1 MNWPVTNTDEI
12 KDLKRLAVFFK
23 EKTPK
28 EIAAMEFWPGDYGDF
43 STALM
48 LAGWEVIFCEEYW
61 FAARKLNQSQ
71 YIEYIEGDIYI
82 RDNLQST
89 QLHAHRAKVIQ

>member
-1 MNWPVTNTDEI
+1 MNWPVINTDTLE
-12 KDLKRLAVFFK
+12 DEAVLVNFLKG
-23 EKTPK
+23 KTPK

-71 YIEYIEGDIYI
+71 YIEYIEGDIYL

-89 QLHAHRAKVIQ
+89 QLHAHMAKVSQ